1 MRCQISVN
9 ISSNKIFNYKTLRY
23 GMAAPAY
30 WSEKNFRVLDQMFE
44 GIEHV
49 ATQKYLFHNGKHY

>member
-1 MRCQISVN
+1 
-9 ISSNKIFNYKTLRY
+9 
-23 GMAAPAY
+23 MAAPAY
-30 WSEKNFRVLDQMFE
+30 WSDKNFRVLDQMFE